1 MLRGRI
7 WWALCTLG
15 LLAGCGQEVREVAK
29 LPPLSGTETDPEV
42 FGRHY
47 PRHFDSYQRNRGPE
61 AADLKEVSEFGGSI
75 PYSKLEANPD
85 LRRLFQGSRF
95 FFEYNEDRG
104 HVRALEDVARTKRV
118 FEKTTATCLTCK
130 SAQVPRLI
138 QTLGP
143 QYYTT
148 PFSEIMKAAKDPIS
162 CSDCHNPKTMELRIT
177 RPALR
182 EAMAR
187 RGVDVD
193 KATRQEMRS
202 YVCAQCH
209 VEYYFQ
215 PGTVRLVFPWDK
227 GFTPDEVYQYYEEIK
242 FKDHEH
248 PATGTPLLKAQHP
261 EFDMFQ
267 GSTHQSAGAACAD
280 CHMPYTKEGNAK
292 ISSHW
297 WTSPLKTL
305 QESCG
310 ACHRQDAGYLRSRV
324 LDIQRK
330 TADLQKRAARAL
342 VEAIAAIEGAAKT
355 SRTDAKLLEEAR
367 QLHRRGQWYW
377 DWVDA
382 ENSMGF
388 HNPPLAMNTSG
399 RAIDLAHRAGEAAVR
414 AKLTGGPA
422 GPLR

>member
-1 MLRGRI
+1 MKGTLMGRSKI
-7 WWALCTLG
+7 WWAVLALA
-15 LLAGCGQEVREVAK
+15 LLAGCGREAREAAK
-29 LPPLSGTETDPEV
+29 LPPLSEDETSAEV
-42 FGRHY
+42 FGKHY
-47 PRHFDSYQRNRGPE
+47 PRHFDSFQRNRGPE
-61 AADLKEVSEFGGSI
+61 ASDLKEVSEFGGSI
-75 PYSKLEANPD
+75 PHSKLEANTD
-85 LRRLFQGSRF
+85 LKRLFQGSRF

-104 HVRALEDVARTKRV
+104 HVWTLEDVTRTKRV

-130 SAQVPRLI
+130 SAQVPGLI
-138 QTLGP
+138 QKLGP

-148 PFSEIMKAAKDPIS
+148 PFSEIIKLAKDPIS

-177 RPALR
+177 RPAFK

-202 YVCAQCH
+202 YVCGQCH

-215 PGTVRLVFPWDK
+215 PGTVKLIFPWDK

-267 GSTHQSAGAACAD
+267 GSVHQSAGVACAD
-280 CHMPYTKEGNAK
+280 CHMPYTKEGNVK
-292 ISSHW
+292 ITSHW
-297 WTSPLKTL
+297 WTSPLKTI

-310 ACHRQDAGYLRSRV
+310 ACHRQDAEYLKGRV
-324 LDIQRK
+324 LYIQRK
-330 TADLQKRAARAL
+330 TADLQKRAGKAL
-342 VEAIAAIEGAAKT
+342 VEAIAAIEAASKT
-355 SRTDAKLLEEAR
+355 PRADQKLLESAR
-367 QLHRRGQWYW
+367 QLHRQAQWYW

-388 HNPPLAMNTSG
+388 HNPPLAMSTSG
-399 RAIDLAHRAGEAAVR
+399 KAIDLAHQAREAVLR
-414 AKLTGGPA
+414 AKPA
-422 GPLR
+422 R